1 MKRGGRLATLFGRT
15 NRTPVDEA
23 GAATE
28 GEEPCIPCGAAEGVR
43 QFSLNPPPLPPVDD
57 AVRPWL
63 TPGSQFA
70 VIDGHVVLYDPVGI
84 VSHVLNPSAAVVWAA
99 VDGHR
104 TVPEIIDVVHLDT
117 GVDRSVLD
125 PDVREVLS
133 RFRWSNI
140 VSFDAPSAAPTG
152 SAGSAG
158 SAGPHRG
165 RDADGRWGAV
175 ARRILDGIEWTTV
188 VGPVRA
194 SGVDVVVRA
203 NGVLTADAIRDALAA
218 LPPAGGPDDASDD
231 ASGGRAP
238 VTVSVVD
245 AGPDVRRR
253 FRVYVDGRCRWTNT
267 DADHV
272 AHTVMAEITLVATAG
287 TTGFVRLHAGAV
299 ERDGVVVAITG
310 ASGRGKSTLTAALVQ
325 RGFAYVTDEL
335 VAVEPGTGA
344 VVPYPK
350 AIDLD
355 VESRRLLGL
364 PAPTGPDRPDV
375 SAPLAVA
382 SLGAVSS
389 GGRLG
394 LIVLLDDEPVSRPDE
409 AASPA
414 IRSLLDLVAV
424 TFGDTFADDEAL
436 EALADLVGAVPI
448 IRVARGPLD
457 DMGAQVEAALLDAAR
472 RAPMA

>member
-1 MKRGGRLATLFGRT
+1 MKRGGRLATLFGRAT
-15 NRTPVDEA
+15 RDPDV
-23 GAATE
+23 ATE
-28 GEEPCIPCGAAEGVR
+28 VEEPCIPCGAKEGVR
-43 QFSLNPPPLPPVDD
+43 QFSLNPPPLPPIDD
-57 AVRPWL
+57 AVRPRL

-70 VIDGHVVLYDPVGI
+70 VLDGHVVLYDPVGI

-99 VDGHR
+99 VDGYR

-117 GVDRSVLD
+117 GVDRTVLD

-140 VSFDAPSAAPTG
+140 VSFDPPAA
-152 SAGSAG
+152 ASAG

-188 VGPVRA
+188 IGPVRA
-194 SGVDVVVRA
+194 SGIDVVVRA
-203 NGVLTADAIRDALAA
+203 NGAVTADAIRDALRA
-218 LPPAGGPDDASDD
+218 LPAAGGPHD

-238 VTVSVVD
+238 VTVSVID
-245 AGPDVRRR
+245 AGPEARRR

-267 DADHV
+267 EADDV

-287 TTGFVRLHAGAV
+287 TTGFLRLHAGAV
-299 ERDGVVVAITG
+299 ERDGFVVAITG
-310 ASGRGKSTLTAALVQ
+310 ASGRGKSTLTTALVQ

-355 VESRRLLGL
+355 ASSRELLGL
-364 PAPTGPDRPDV
+364 PVAADADRADPPAPV
-375 SAPLAVA
+375 SVA
-382 SLGAVSS
+382 SLGAVST

-394 LIVLLDDEPVSRPDE
+394 LVVLLDELVSRQDE
-409 AASPA
+409 SASPA

-436 EALADLVGAVPI
+436 EALAGLVGAVPI
-448 IRVARGPLD
+448 VRVPRGPLD
-457 DMGAQVEAALLDAAR
+457 EMGAQVQAALDAAR
-472 RAPMA
+472 RAPTG

>member
-1 MKRGGRLATLFGRT
+1 MGG
-15 NRTPVDEA
+15 
-23 GAATE
+23 ATE
-28 GEEPCIPCGAAEGVR
+28 DGATAVEEPCIPCGATEGVR

-70 VIDGHVVLYDPVGI
+70 VLDGHVVLYDPVGI

-99 VDGHR
+99 IDGHR

-117 GVDRSVLD
+117 GVDRRVLD
-125 PDVREVLS
+125 PDVREVLA

-140 VSFDAPSAAPTG
+140 VSFDPQP
-152 SAGSAG
+152 
-158 SAGPHRG
+158 AGPPAHAVAHRG

-175 ARRILDGIEWTTV
+175 ARRILDGIEWTTA

-194 SGVDVVVRA
+194 SGIDVVVRA
-203 NGVLTADAIRDALAA
+203 NGALTGDAIRDALAA
-218 LPPAGGPDDASDD
+218 LPPAGGPDDAS
-231 ASGGRAP
+231 GGRSP
-238 VTVSVVD
+238 VTVTVSVVD
-245 AGPDVRRR
+245 AGPEARRR
-253 FRVYVDGRCRWTNT
+253 FRVYVDGRRRWTNT
-267 DADHV
+267 EADHV

-299 ERDGVVVAITG
+299 ERDGVVVAVTG

-335 VAVEPGTGA
+335 VAVEPGTWA

-350 AIDLD
+350 ATDLD
-355 VESRRLLGL
+355 AVSRRLLGL
-364 PAPTGPDRPDV
+364 PAAPGPARPDV

-382 SLGAVSS
+382 SLGAVST

-409 AASPA
+409 SASPA

-472 RAPMA
+472 RAPTG